1 MPDST
6 KDVRRHVREAWTL
19 ADLRSLVGEVADWD
33 AASVV
38 ELTAA
43 VPDSRRGVIAVSQ
56 DV

>member
-6 KDVRRHVREAWTL
+6 KDVRRYVRDGWTL
-19 ADLRSLVGEVADWD
+19 ADLRALVVEVADWD

-38 ELTAA
+38 ELSSPS
-43 VPDSRRGVIAVSQ
+43 PDSRRGVIAVSQ